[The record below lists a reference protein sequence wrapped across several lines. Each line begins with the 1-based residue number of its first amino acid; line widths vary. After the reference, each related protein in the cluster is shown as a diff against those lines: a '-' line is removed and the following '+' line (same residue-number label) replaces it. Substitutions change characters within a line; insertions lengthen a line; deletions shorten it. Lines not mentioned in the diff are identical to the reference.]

1 MNGSEGD
8 RMEPG
13 KMPMTC
19 TELAE
24 LSPVYLSGE
33 LDNRRAAI
41 LDAHLRACPGC
52 FEELRRQAQGSAAGR
67 DRQAGVRP
75 HRPRPWVIAV
85 MSAAAMFL
93 LAALGS
99 LVLMGPQ
106 LERVYASAAQ
116 DHRREIGERQP
127 RRWVVDPAQ
136 IAALAERRGVPG
148 SAVLALSAQGYHFER
163 GRLCFVGRRVFVH
176 LVYSRDGHE
185 FSVYLRGR
193 GTDALP
199 GAIRETVN
207 GAPLRVAD
215 EGSQHVASVQTSR
228 LTVLVVDD
236 QSPDAALRFAR
247 FASTVL

>member
-8 RMEPG
+8 GMEPG
-13 KMPMTC
+13 KNPATC
-19 TELAE
+19 MELAE
-24 LSPVYLSGE
+24 LSPLYLSGE
-33 LDNRRAAI
+33 LDSRRAAA
-41 LDAHLRACPGC
+41 LDAHLKRCPRC
-52 FEELRRQAQGSAAGR
+52 FEELRRQAQLSAAR
-67 DRQAGVRP
+67 RERQTGVRP
-75 HRPRPWVIAV
+75 HRPRPWVLAV
-85 MSAAAMFL
+85 ASATAMFL

-106 LERVYASAAQ
+106 LGRVYASAAQ

-127 RRWVVDPAQ
+127 RRWVSGPAQ

-148 SAVLALSAQGYHFER
+148 SAVLALSAQGYHLDR

-176 LVYSRDGHE
+176 LVYSGDGHE

-193 GTDALP
+193 GTDPLP

-207 GAPLRVAD
+207 GALLRVAD
-215 EGSQHVASVQTSR
+215 EGSQHVASVETSR
-228 LTVLVVDD
+228 LTVLIVVD

>member
-1 MNGSEGD
+1 MNGAEGD

-24 LSPVYLSGE
+24 LSPSYLSGE

-41 LDAHLRACPGC
+41 LDAHLKTCPGC
-52 FEELRRQAQGSAAGR
+52 FEELQRQARGRAAGR
-67 DRQAGVRP
+67 SRQAGVRP

-93 LAALGS
+93 LAVLGS

-106 LERVYASAAQ
+106 GGRVYAAAAR
-116 DHRREIGERQP
+116 DHRLEIAEQQP
-127 RRWVVDPAQ
+127 RRWVAGPAQ
-136 IAALAERRGVPG
+136 IAAMAERRGVPG
-148 SAVLALSAQGYHFER
+148 SAVLALSAQGYHLER
-163 GRLCFVGRRVFVH
+163 GRLCFVGPRVFVH
-176 LVYSRDGHE
+176 LVYSGDGHE

-193 GTDALP
+193 GTGALP

-207 GAPLRVAD
+207 SAPLRVAD
-215 EGSQHVASVQTSR
+215 EGIQHVASVETSR
-228 LTVLVVDD
+228 LTVLIVDD
-236 QSPDAALRFAR
+236 QSADAALRFAR

>member
-1 MNGSEGD
+1 
-8 RMEPG
+8 MEPG
-13 KMPMTC
+13 KMPAAC
-19 TELAE
+19 QDLAE
-24 LSPVYLSGE
+24 LSPLYLSGE

-41 LDAHLRACPGC
+41 LDAHLKKCPEC
-52 FEELRRQAQGSAAGR
+52 LEELRRKAQMSAPGNKSLAGL
-67 DRQAGVRP
+67 RP

-99 LVLMGPQ
+99 LVLMGAQ
-106 LERVYASAAQ
+106 GGHVYAAAAR

-127 RRWVVDPAQ
+127 RRWVANPAK
-136 IAALAERRGVPG
+136 IAALAERGGVPG
-148 SAVLALSAQGYHFER
+148 SAALALSAQGYHLER

-176 LVYSRDGHE
+176 LVYSVDGHE
-185 FSVYLRGR
+185 FSVYLRR
-193 GTDALP
+193 RVTDPLP

-228 LTVLVVDD
+228 LTVLIVDD